1 MAPAYGGIMPL
12 TGKPEG
18 LPMKVGVGIADVLCG
33 MYASSGILTALRH
46 EDMTAAG
53 QHIDL
58 ALVDAHFKRL
68 AEWIGKPDWA
78 DNPSFATNPAHLPI

>member
-1 MAPAYGGIMPL
+1 MVPASDGIISL

-18 LPMKVGVGIADVLCG
+18 LPMKVGVGRADVLCG

-46 EDMTAAG
+46 QDMTGAG

-58 ALVDAHFKRL
+58 ALVDAHFKR
-68 AEWIGKPDWA
+68 IRRMDRQ
-78 DNPSFATNPAHLPI
+78 T

>member
-1 MAPAYGGIMPL
+1 MPKNRLRFDGTGLRRIMPL

-18 LPMKVGVGIADVLCG
+18 LPMKVGVGRADVLCG

-46 EDMTAAG
+46 QDMTGAG

-58 ALVDAHFKRL
+58 ALVDAHFKR
-68 AEWIGKPDWA
+68 IC
-78 DNPSFATNPAHLPI
+78 

>member
-1 MAPAYGGIMPL
+1 MVPAYDGIMPL

-18 LPMKVGVGIADVLCG
+18 LPMKGRADVLCG

-46 EDMTAAG
+46 QDMTGAG

-58 ALVDAHFKRL
+58 ALVDAHFKR
-68 AEWIGKPDWA
+68 IC
-78 DNPSFATNPAHLPI
+78 